1 MGRDPDIAGLLEG
14 FARGS
19 VASAAR
25 LITIIEDGGAAAET
39 VMDGVFPL
47 AKGAYRVGFT
57 GPPGAGKSS
66 LVYLLARLFRSKGSK
81 LGIVAVDPTSPFSGG
96 ALLGDRI
103 RMQKLSDDPGVFVRS
118 LASRGSLG
126 GISNCT
132 DEVADLLDAFGK
144 DLVFIETVGVGQSEL
159 EIAEKAHTVVVILVP
174 ESGDG
179 VQAMKAGLMEI
190 GDIFVMNK
198 ADHRDAIG
206 AARVIEDSLRIK
218 EAAPGSWTPPVVLA
232 SALEGKGIDEIAE
245 RIEEHRRHLEERGL
259 LEAKRRRVLHSRVR
273 DAFMERM
280 EKRIWDNS
288 SIRSMIETKMEDVYA
303 GRVSPSRL
311 VRELEELFAG
321 TLKLQQ
327 DASN

>member
-1 MGRDPDIAGLLEG
+1 MRNDIDIARLIGD
-14 FARGS
+14 FSRGS
-19 VASAAR
+19 VAAAAR
-25 LITIIEDGGAAAET
+25 LITIVEDGGAAAET

-47 AKGAYRVGFT
+47 TKGAYRVGFT

-66 LVYLLARLFRSKGSK
+66 LVYGLARLFRTRRRK
-81 LGIVAVDPTSPFSGG
+81 LGIIAVDPTSPFSGG

-198 ADHRDAIG
+198 ADHPDAIG
-206 AARVIEDSLRIK
+206 AARVLEESLRIK
-218 EAAPGSWTPPVVLA
+218 EVAPGAWMPPVVLA

-245 RIEEHRRHLEERGL
+245 RIEDHRRYLEGRGL
-259 LEAKRRRVLHSRVR
+259 TEAKRKRVLHSRVR
-273 DAFMERM
+273 DAFMDRM

-288 SIRSMIETKMEDVYA
+288 SIRGVIEGKMEDVYA
-303 GRVSPSRL
+303 GRISPSRL
-311 VRELEELFAG
+311 VRELEERFIG
-321 TLKLQQ
+321 TMKL
-327 DASN
+327 

>member
-1 MGRDPDIAGLLEG
+1 MRNDIDIAKLIGD
-14 FARGS
+14 FTRGS
-19 VASAAR
+19 VAAAAR
-25 LITIIEDGGAAAET
+25 LITIVEDGGAAAET
-39 VMDGVFPL
+39 VMDAVFPL

-66 LVYLLARLFRSKGSK
+66 LVYALARLFRRKGRE
-81 LGIVAVDPTSPFSGG
+81 LGIIAVDPTSPFSGG

-103 RMQKLSDDPGVFVRS
+103 RMQNLADDPGVFVRS

-144 DLVFIETVGVGQSEL
+144 NLVFIETVGVGQSEL

-198 ADHRDAIG
+198 ADHPDAIG
-206 AARVIEDSLRIK
+206 AARVLEDTLRIK
-218 EAAPGSWTPPVVLA
+218 DIPPGSWMPPVVLA
-232 SALEGKGIDEIAE
+232 SALKGEGIEEIAA
-245 RIEEHRRHLEERGL
+245 RIEEHRRHLEGCGL

-273 DAFMERM
+273 DALMDRMER
-280 EKRIWDNS
+280 RIWDNS
-288 SIRSMIETKMEDVYA
+288 DIRSMIESKMEEVYA

-311 VRELEELFAG
+311 VRELEEYFTG
-321 TLKLQQ
+321 TLKL
-327 DASN
+327 

>member
-1 MGRDPDIAGLLEG
+1 MRNDIPKLIDAFSG
-14 FARGS
+14 GS
-19 VASAAR
+19 VAAAAR
-25 LITIIEDGGAAAET
+25 LITIVEDGGAGAET

-66 LVYLLARLFRSKGSK
+66 LVYALARLFRGKGRR
-81 LGIVAVDPTSPFSGG
+81 LGIIAVDPTSPFSGG

-103 RMQKLSDDPGVFVRS
+103 RMQTLADDPQVFVRS

-198 ADHRDAIG
+198 SDHPDAIG
-206 AARVIEDSLRIK
+206 AARVLEETLRIK
-218 EAAPGSWTPPVVLA
+218 EIAPDSWTPPVVVA
-232 SALEGKGIDEIAE
+232 SALKGEGIEEIAE
-245 RIEEHRRHLEERGL
+245 RIEEHRRYLEARGL

-273 DAFMERM
+273 DAFMDRIER
-280 EKRIWDNS
+280 RIWDNTN
-288 SIRSMIETKMEDVYA
+288 IRGMIEGKMEDVYA

-311 VRELEELFAG
+311 VRELEELLVG
-321 TLKLQQ
+321 TMKL
-327 DASN
+327 